1 MMISWQNVKIF
12 FLKNKPK
19 DHHACFHKDEYEE
32 RYTILDSK
40 INFKASVSN
49 QNSMIRVLE

>member
-1 MMISWQNVKIF
+1 MFKFF

-19 DHHACFHKDEYEE
+19 DHHACFDKDEYEE

-40 INFKASVSN
+40 INFKALVSN
-49 QNSMIRVLE
+49 QNSMILVLE